1 MLRGIVMTFTLKRI
15 ADGTAVVEGKLSTC
29 ARSLRRALKR
39 WAKLGRPSGAG
50 FSNISFRRIVR
61 EQVLA
66 HTLKRDTF
74 FTTYGTT
81 KVVPY
86 PKTCANRSY
95 SAACISVL
103 LALVLLCPALPSQ
116 QQSDYVFHAESEL
129 VLVNVTVK
137 DKSGRF
143 VPGLK
148 PEDLTI
154 LEDNK
159 PQKIVSFDVENV
171 DNVPALDVAQAKP
184 LPERPS
190 GPASPAA
197 SATDTPAQ
205 AAQFKDRR
213 LIVLFFDLSGMEPDE
228 IDRAVT
234 SAEHYVDTQ
243 MLPADLVSIVSLG
256 SSLVV
261 NQDFTTDHALLKKQ
275 LDAFSTGSGQGF
287 EEGTTG
293 TTEGTPDTGQPFT
306 ADDTEYNI
314 FNTDRRLEA
323 LRSVAERL
331 SHVQQKKSLIYFSSG
346 MDRTGI
352 ENQSELRAAVNAAV
366 RSNLAIYTMDMR
378 GLQALVAGGEAQNAS
393 LRGVSAYSGQ
403 ATLNALNSNFTTQET
418 LVTLASDTGGRA
430 FLDSND
436 FSKIFKG
443 VQQDTSTYYL
453 LGYHS
458 TNKARDGRYRRIIV
472 KSSVPGVKVD
482 YRRGYYA
489 PADYQ
494 HSTNDE
500 KERQL
505 EEELASELPAT
516 DFPLY
521 LGVAYFRLEG
531 NKFFVPISLVVPG
544 SQIPFV
550 RSSDRDKATLDV
562 IGMVLDNAHHP
573 LNRIRDTVKLA
584 VSTSTEV
591 QKKNVQYDTGMSL
604 LSGKYHLKF
613 VVRENQT
620 GRMGS
625 FETDIEVPELR
636 AQPLKMS
643 SVVLASQIQT
653 ATVKRSAD
661 LNPLVHGGSEI
672 IPNIT
677 HVFSAAQHLLLYYE
691 VYDPARPAVADSA
704 RGEDSK
710 TSIRLLTNVAFFQ
723 GKAKAYESS
732 LVELTELT
740 TRDRKAAVFQLD
752 VPLTSFK
759 PGFYT
764 CQVNVIDDA
773 GGHFLF
779 PRIALL
785 IRQESSR
792 TAR

>member
-1 MLRGIVMTFTLKRI
+1 MTLTPNRF
-15 ADGTAVVEGKLSTC
+15 ADKLV
-29 ARSLRRALKR
+29 A
-39 WAKLGRPSGAG
+39 
-50 FSNISFRRIVR
+50 
-61 EQVLA
+61 
-66 HTLKRDTF
+66 
-74 FTTYGTT
+74 
-81 KVVPY
+81 
-86 PKTCANRSY
+86 
-95 SAACISVL
+95 VL
-103 LALVLLCPALPSQ
+103 LALVLLCAASPSQQQ
-116 QQSDYVFHAESEL
+116 QQSDYVFHAESDL
-129 VLVNVTVK
+129 VLVNVTVR
-137 DKSGRF
+137 DKNGKF
-143 VPGLK
+143 VPGMK
-148 PEDLTI
+148 PEDFTI

-159 PQKIVSFDVENV
+159 PQKIVSFDTENV
-171 DNVPALDVAQAKP
+171 DALPASDVAQVKP
-184 LPERPS
+184 LPGSAS
-190 GPASPAA
+190 GQASPAPA
-197 SATDTPAQ
+197 STDA

-213 LIVLFFDLSGMEPDE
+213 LIVLFFDLSAMEPDE
-228 IDRAVT
+228 IDHAVM

-256 SSLVV
+256 SSLLV

-275 LDAFSTGSGQGF
+275 LDEFSSGSGQGF

-293 TTEGTPDTGQPFT
+293 TTEGTPDSGQPFT

-323 LRSVAERL
+323 LRSVAEKL
-331 SHVQQKKSLIYFSSG
+331 AFVQQKKSLIYFSSG

-352 ENQSELRAAVNAAV
+352 ENQAELRAAVNAAV

-403 ATLNALNSNFTTQET
+403 STLNALNSNFTTQET

-458 TNKARDGRYRRIIV
+458 TNAARNGRYRRIVV
-472 KSSVPGVKVD
+472 KSKVPGVKID

-494 HSTNDE
+494 HSTKDD

-521 LGVAYFRLEG
+521 LGVSYFRLEG

-562 IGMVLDNAHHP
+562 IGMVLDSEKHP

-620 GRMGS
+620 GRMAS
-625 FETDIEVPELR
+625 FETDIDVPELKT
-636 AQPLKMS
+636 QPLKMS

-653 ATVKRSAD
+653 VKKSAN
-661 LNPLVHGGSEI
+661 LNPLIHDGSEI
-672 IPNIT
+672 VPNIT
-677 HVFSAAQHLLLYYE
+677 HVFSATQHLFLYYE
-691 VYDPARPAVADSA
+691 VYDPARPAVADSVK
-704 RGEDSK
+704 GGDSK
-710 TSIRLLTNVAFFQ
+710 SDKDNKPGIRLLSNVAFFQ

-732 LVELTELT
+732 LVELTELNA
-740 TRDRKAAVFQLD
+740 RERKAAVFQLD
-752 VPLTSFK
+752 VPLTSLK

-779 PRIALL
+779 PRLALL
-785 IRQESSR
+785 IRTEP
-792 TAR
+792 TK

>member
-1 MLRGIVMTFTLKRI
+1 MTLTPSQFAGRSF
-15 ADGTAVVEGKLSTC
+15 AV
-29 ARSLRRALKR
+29 
-39 WAKLGRPSGAG
+39 P
-50 FSNISFRRIVR
+50 
-61 EQVLA
+61 
-66 HTLKRDTF
+66 
-74 FTTYGTT
+74 
-81 KVVPY
+81 
-86 PKTCANRSY
+86 
-95 SAACISVL
+95 
-103 LALVLLCPALPSQ
+103 LALMLLCNFSPSQ
-116 QQSDYVFHAESEL
+116 QQSDYVFRAESDL

-137 DKSGRF
+137 DKSGKF

-148 PEDLTI
+148 PQDFTI

-171 DNVPALDVAQAKP
+171 DAVPAVDLAQAKP
-184 LPERPS
+184 SPDSVS
-190 GPASPAA
+190 GQTNAGA
-197 SATDTPAQ
+197 SAGDLT
-205 AAQFKDRR
+205 AQFKDRR
-213 LIVLFFDLSGMEPDE
+213 LIVLFFDLSAMEPDE

-234 SAEHYVDTQ
+234 SADHYLDAQ
-243 MLPADLVSIVSLG
+243 MAPADLVSIVSLG
-256 SSLVV
+256 SSLLV
-261 NQDFTTDHALLKKQ
+261 NQDFTADRALLKKQ
-275 LDAFSTGSGQGF
+275 LDAFGSGSGQGF

-323 LRSVAERL
+323 LRSVAEKL

-352 ENQSELRAAVNAAV
+352 ENQAELRAAVNAAV

-403 ATLNALNSNFTTQET
+403 STLNALNSNFTTQET

-458 TNKARDGRYRRIIV
+458 TNTARNGRYRRIIV
-472 KSSVPGVKVD
+472 KSNSPGVKIE

-494 HSTNDE
+494 HSTKDD

-505 EEELASELPAT
+505 DEELASEMPAT
-516 DFPLY
+516 DLPLY

-562 IGMVLDNAHHP
+562 IGMVLDNDRHP

-584 VSTSTEV
+584 VSTAADV

-625 FETDIEVPELR
+625 FETDIEVPELKTH
-636 AQPLKMS
+636 PLKMS

-653 ATVKRSAD
+653 VKKAAN
-661 LNPLVHGGSEI
+661 LNPLIHDGSEI

-677 HVFSAAQHLLLYYE
+677 HVFSGSQHLLLYYE
-691 VYDPARPAVADSA
+691 VYDPSQSAATGPARGADSRSGKDTKPA
-704 RGEDSK
+704 
-710 TSIRLLTNVAFFQ
+710 IRLLSNVAFFQ

-740 TRDRKAAVFQLD
+740 ARDRKAAVFQLD
-752 VPLTSFK
+752 VPLTSLK

-764 CQVNVIDDA
+764 CQINVIDDA

-779 PRIALL
+779 PRLALL
-785 IRQESSR
+785 IRMEPK
-792 TAR
+792 A

>member
-1 MLRGIVMTFTLKRI
+1 V
-15 ADGTAVVEGKLSTC
+15 
-29 ARSLRRALKR
+29 AL
-39 WAKLGRPSGAG
+39 L
-50 FSNISFRRIVR
+50 
-61 EQVLA
+61 
-66 HTLKRDTF
+66 
-74 FTTYGTT
+74 
-81 KVVPY
+81 
-86 PKTCANRSY
+86 
-95 SAACISVL
+95 
-103 LALVLLCPALPSQ
+103 LLCAALPSQ
-116 QQSDYVFHAESEL
+116 QPSDYVFHSESDL
-129 VLVNVTVK
+129 VLVNVTLRDRAGK
-137 DKSGRF
+137 F

-148 PEDLTI
+148 PEDFTI
-154 LEDNK
+154 FEDNK
-159 PQKIVSFDVENV
+159 PQTIVTFDVENV
-171 DNVPALDVAQAKP
+171 DAVPALNVAQAKP
-184 LPERPS
+184 LPEPTS
-190 GPASPAA
+190 GQAGPAAPAA
-197 SATDTPAQ
+197 DAS
-205 AAQFKDRR
+205 AQFKDRR
-213 LIVLFFDLSGMEPDE
+213 LIVLFFDLSAMEPDE
-228 IDRAVT
+228 IDHAVS
-234 SAEHYVDTQ
+234 SAENYVDTQ
-243 MLPADLVSIVSLG
+243 MAPADLVSIVSLG
-256 SSLVV
+256 SSLLV
-261 NQDFTTDHALLKKQ
+261 NQDFTADHALLKKQ
-275 LDAFSTGSGQGF
+275 LQAFNSGSGQGF

-293 TTEGTPDTGQPFT
+293 TTEGTPDSGQPFT

-323 LRSVAERL
+323 LRSVAEKL

-403 ATLNALNSNFTTQET
+403 ATLNSLNSNFTTQET

-436 FSKIFKG
+436 FGKIFKG

-458 TNKARDGRYRRIIV
+458 TNHARDGRYRRIV
-472 KSSVPGVKVD
+472 VRTSAKSNLRDLKID

-489 PADYQ
+489 PADFQ
-494 HSTNDE
+494 HSTQDD

-544 SQIPFV
+544 SQIPFA

-562 IGMVLDNAHHP
+562 IGMVLDNQHHP

-584 VSTSTEV
+584 VNTSAEV

-625 FETDIEVPELR
+625 FETDIEVPELK

-643 SVVLASQIQT
+643 SVVLASQTQT
-653 ATVKRSAD
+653 VRKSAN
-661 LNPLVHGGSEI
+661 LNPLVHDGTEI

-677 HVFSAAQHLLLYYE
+677 HVFSATQHLLLYYE
-691 VYDPARPAVADSA
+691 VYDPTRPTVAVSTRGPDST
-704 RGEDSK
+704 RDKDNK
-710 TSIRLLTNVAFFQ
+710 TGIRLLSNVAFFQ

-732 LVELTELT
+732 LVELTDLNARE
-740 TRDRKAAVFQLD
+740 RKAAVFQLNI
-752 VPLTSFK
+752 PLTSLK
-759 PGFYT
+759 PGFYI

-779 PRIALL
+779 PRLALL
-785 IRQESSR
+785 IRPEIPR
-792 TAR
+792 TAP

>member
-1 MLRGIVMTFTLKRI
+1 MLLAGQSPRLYTITPGNVLVRI
-15 ADGTAVVEGKLSTC
+15 AMTLTPNRFTDQAV
-29 ARSLRRALKR
+29 AAL
-39 WAKLGRPSGAG
+39 
-50 FSNISFRRIVR
+50 
-61 EQVLA
+61 
-66 HTLKRDTF
+66 
-74 FTTYGTT
+74 
-81 KVVPY
+81 
-86 PKTCANRSY
+86 
-95 SAACISVL
+95 
-103 LALVLLCPALPSQ
+103 LVLVLSCIASPAQ
-116 QQSDYVFHAESEL
+116 QPTEYVFHAESDL
-129 VLVNVTVK
+129 VLVNVTVR
-137 DKSGRF
+137 DKTGKF
-143 VPGLK
+143 VPGMK
-148 PEDLTI
+148 PDNFTI

-171 DNVPALDVAQAKP
+171 DAVPALDVAQAKP
-184 LPERPS
+184 LPEAAS
-190 GPASPAA
+190 GQTSPAT
-197 SATDTPAQ
+197 SATD
-205 AAQFKDRR
+205 AAALFKDRR
-213 LIVLFFDLSGMEPDE
+213 LIVLFFDLSAMEPDE

-234 SAEHYVDTQ
+234 SAEHYLDTQ

-256 SSLVV
+256 SSLLV
-261 NQDFTTDHALLKKQ
+261 NQDFTTDRALLKKQ
-275 LDAFSTGSGQGF
+275 LDGFSSGSGQGF

-323 LRSVAERL
+323 LRSVAEKL
-331 SHVQQKKSLIYFSSG
+331 AHVQQKKSLIYFSSG

-366 RSNLAIYTMDMR
+366 RANLAIYTMDVR

-418 LVTLASDTGGRA
+418 LVTLASDTGGHA

-436 FSKIFKG
+436 LSKIFKG

-458 TNKARDGRYRRIIV
+458 TNPARDGRYRHIV
-472 KSSVPGVKVD
+472 VRSNVPGVKID

-489 PADYQ
+489 LADYK
-494 HSTNDE
+494 HSTQDD

-516 DFPLY
+516 DLPLY
-521 LGVAYFRLEG
+521 LGVSYFRLDG

-550 RSSDRDKATLDV
+550 RSSDREKATLDV
-562 IGMVLDNAHHP
+562 IGMVQDSERHP

-584 VSTSTEV
+584 VSTSAEV

-625 FETDIEVPELR
+625 FETDIEVPELK
-636 AQPLKMS
+636 ALPLKMS

-653 ATVKRSAD
+653 VRIKKSAD
-661 LNPLVHGGSEI
+661 LNPLVHDGSKI

-677 HVFSAAQHLLLYYE
+677 HVFSATQHLLLYFE
-691 VYDPARPAVADSA
+691 VYDPARPTVADSA
-704 RGEDSK
+704 RGENNK
-710 TSIRLLTNVAFFQ
+710 PAIRLLSNVAFFQ

-732 LVELTELT
+732 LIELTELNA
-740 TRDRKAAVFQLD
+740 RERKAAVFQLD
-752 VPLTSFK
+752 VPLTSLK

-779 PRIALL
+779 PRLALL
-785 IRQESSR
+785 IRQESSSA
-792 TAR
+792 AR

>member
-1 MLRGIVMTFTLKRI
+1 MTSNRTI
-15 ADGTAVVEGKLSTC
+15 ARNTA
-29 ARSLRRALKR
+29 A
-39 WAKLGRPSGAG
+39 
-50 FSNISFRRIVR
+50 
-61 EQVLA
+61 
-66 HTLKRDTF
+66 
-74 FTTYGTT
+74 
-81 KVVPY
+81 
-86 PKTCANRSY
+86 
-95 SAACISVL
+95 VL
-103 LALVLLCPALPSQ
+103 LTLALLCATLPSQ
-116 QQSDYVFHAESEL
+116 QQSEFRLRAEADL

-137 DKSGRF
+137 DKNGNF
-143 VPGLK
+143 VAGLK
-148 PEDLTI
+148 PENFTI

-159 PQKIVSFDVENV
+159 PQKVISFDVENV
-171 DNVPALDVAQAKP
+171 DAVPALDVAQAKP
-184 LPERPS
+184 LAEAPEKAVAA
-190 GPASPAA
+190 PATADAA
-197 SATDTPAQ
+197 S
-205 AAQFKDRR
+205 QFKDRR
-213 LIVLFFDLSGMEPDE
+213 LIVLFFDLSAMEPDE
-228 IDRAVT
+228 IDHAVT
-234 SAEHYVDTQ
+234 SAERYVDTQ
-243 MLPADLVSIVSLG
+243 MAPADLVSIVSLG
-256 SSLVV
+256 SSLLV
-261 NQDFTTDHALLKKQ
+261 NQDFTADHALLKKQ
-275 LDAFSTGSGQGF
+275 LAQFSTGSGQGF

-331 SHVQQKKSLIYFSSG
+331 AHVQQKKSLIYFSSG

-403 ATLNALNSNFTTQET
+403 STLNALNSNFTTQET

-458 TNKARDGRYRRIIV
+458 TNPARDGHYRRIVV
-472 KSSVPGVKVD
+472 KSNLPSVKID

-494 HSTNDE
+494 HSTKDD

-505 EEELASELPAT
+505 EEELASELPTT
-516 DFPLY
+516 DLPLY
-521 LGVAYFRLEG
+521 LGVAYFRLDG

-562 IGMVLDNAHHP
+562 IGMVLDSGKHP
-573 LNRIRDTVKLA
+573 LNRIRDTVKLEVNTA
-584 VSTSTEV
+584 TEV

-625 FETDIEVPELR
+625 FEADIEVPDLKQ
-636 AQPLKMS
+636 QPLKMS
-643 SVVLASQIQT
+643 SVVLASQTQT
-653 ATVKRSAD
+653 AKKGTN
-661 LNPLVHGGSEI
+661 LNPLVRDGSEI
-672 IPNIT
+672 IPNVT

-691 VYDPARPAVADSA
+691 VYDPARPAAAPSAQETDSA
-704 RGEDSK
+704 KGAEKKPD
-710 TSIRLLTNVAFFQ
+710 IRLLSNVAFFQ

-732 LVELTELT
+732 LVELTDLNE
-740 TRDRKAAVFQLD
+740 RERKAAVFQLD
-752 VPLTSFK
+752 VPLASLK

-773 GGHFLF
+773 GGRFVF
-779 PRIALL
+779 PRLALL
-785 IRQESSR
+785 VRPESVGAGR
-792 TAR
+792 

>member
-1 MLRGIVMTFTLKRI
+1 MTFTSNQF
-15 ADGTAVVEGKLSTC
+15 ADRAVAVLVTLS
-29 ARSLRRALKR
+29 
-39 WAKLGRPSGAG
+39 
-50 FSNISFRRIVR
+50 
-61 EQVLA
+61 
-66 HTLKRDTF
+66 
-74 FTTYGTT
+74 
-81 KVVPY
+81 
-86 PKTCANRSY
+86 
-95 SAACISVL
+95 
-103 LALVLLCPALPSQ
+103 LLCPALPGQ
-116 QQSDYVFHAESEL
+116 EQTDYVFHAESDL
-129 VLVNVTVK
+129 VLVNVTVRDRNGK
-137 DKSGRF
+137 F
-143 VPGLK
+143 VSGLK
-148 PEDLTI
+148 PSNFTI

-171 DNVPALDVAQAKP
+171 DALPAVDVAQAKP
-184 LPERPS
+184 LPEPTGQPS
-190 GPASPAA
+190 APA
-197 SATDTPAQ
+197 SATDTAS
-205 AAQFKDRR
+205 QFKDRR
-213 LIVLFFDLSGMEPDE
+213 LIVLFFDLSAMEPDE
-228 IDRAVT
+228 IDHAVT
-234 SAEHYVDTQ
+234 SAEHYLDAQ
-243 MLPADLVSIVSLG
+243 MLPADLVSIISLG
-256 SSLVV
+256 SSLLV
-261 NQDFTTDHALLKKQ
+261 NQDFTSDRALLKKQ
-275 LDAFSTGSGQGF
+275 LDEFSSGSGQGF

-293 TTEGTPDTGQPFT
+293 TTEGTPDSGQPFT

-323 LRSVAERL
+323 LRSVAEKL
-331 SHVQQKKSLIYFSSG
+331 AYVQQKKSLIYFSSG

-436 FSKIFKG
+436 FSKIFTG

-458 TNKARDGRYRRIIV
+458 TNAARDGRYRRIVV
-472 KSSVPGVKVD
+472 KSSLPGVKID

-494 HSTNDE
+494 HSTKDD

-505 EEELASELPAT
+505 EEELASDLPAT

-521 LGVAYFRLEG
+521 LGVSYFRLEG

-562 IGMVLDNAHHP
+562 IGIVLDNEHHP

-584 VSTSTEV
+584 VNTSTEV

-625 FETDIEVPELR
+625 FESDIEVPELKG
-636 AQPLKMS
+636 QPMKMS

-653 ATVKRSAD
+653 VKKSAN
-661 LNPLVHGGSEI
+661 LNPLIRDGSEI

-677 HVFSAAQHLLLYYE
+677 HVFSASQHLFFYYE
-691 VYDPARPAVADSA
+691 VYDPAVGTASA
-704 RGEDSK
+704 GSPIGAANK
-710 TSIRLLTNVAFFQ
+710 PGIRLLSNVAFFQ
-723 GKAKAYESS
+723 GKAKSYESS
-732 LVELTELT
+732 LVELTELNA
-740 TRDRKAAVFQLD
+740 RDRKAAVFQLD
-752 VPLTSFK
+752 VPLTSLK

-764 CQVNVIDDA
+764 CQINVIDDA
-773 GGHFLF
+773 GGRFLF
-779 PRIALL
+779 PRLALL
-785 IRQESSR
+785 IRSETSG
-792 TAR
+792 AAPNAAH

>member
-1 MLRGIVMTFTLKRI
+1 
-15 ADGTAVVEGKLSTC
+15 
-29 ARSLRRALKR
+29 
-39 WAKLGRPSGAG
+39 
-50 FSNISFRRIVR
+50 
-61 EQVLA
+61 
-66 HTLKRDTF
+66 
-74 FTTYGTT
+74 
-81 KVVPY
+81 
-86 PKTCANRSY
+86 
-95 SAACISVL
+95 
-103 LALVLLCPALPSQ
+103 
-116 QQSDYVFHAESEL
+116 
-129 VLVNVTVK
+129 
-137 DKSGRF
+137 
-143 VPGLK
+143 
-148 PEDLTI
+148 
-154 LEDNK
+154 
-159 PQKIVSFDVENV
+159 
-171 DNVPALDVAQAKP
+171 
-184 LPERPS
+184 
-190 GPASPAA
+190 
-197 SATDTPAQ
+197 
-205 AAQFKDRR
+205 
-213 LIVLFFDLSGMEPDE
+213 MEPDE
-228 IDRAVT
+228 IDHAVT

-243 MLPADLVSIVSLG
+243 MAPADLVSIVSLG
-256 SSLVV
+256 SSLLV

-275 LDAFSTGSGQGF
+275 LDAFSSGSGQGF

-323 LRSVAERL
+323 LRSVAEKL
-331 SHVQQKKSLIYFSSG
+331 AYVQQKKSLIYFSSG

-436 FSKIFKG
+436 FTKIFKG

-458 TNKARDGRYRRIIV
+458 TNSARDGRYRRIVV
-472 KSSVPGVKVD
+472 KSNVPGAKID

-494 HSTNDE
+494 HSTKDD

-505 EEELASELPAT
+505 EQELASELPAT
-516 DFPLY
+516 DLPLY

-550 RSSDRDKATLDV
+550 RSSDLDKATLDV
-562 IGMVLDNAHHP
+562 IGMVLDSEHHP

-584 VSTSTEV
+584 VNTSTEV

-604 LSGKYHLKF
+604 LSGKYHLKL

-625 FETDIEVPELR
+625 FETDIDVPDLK

-643 SVVLASQIQT
+643 SVVLASQTQPAQT
-653 ATVKRSAD
+653 KKGANP
-661 LNPLVHGGSEI
+661 NPLIRDGSEI
-672 IPNIT
+672 IPSIT
-677 HVFSAAQHLLLYYE
+677 HVFSATQHLLLYYE
-691 VYDPARPAVADSA
+691 VYDPVRPTAVDSA
-704 RGEDSK
+704 RAGDSK
-710 TSIRLLTNVAFFQ
+710 PGIRLLTSVAFFQ

-732 LVELTELT
+732 LVELTELNAQE
-740 TRDRKAAVFQLD
+740 RKAAVFQLD
-752 VPLTSFK
+752 VPLTSLK

-779 PRIALL
+779 PRLALL
-785 IRQESSR
+785 IRTEPKV
-792 TAR
+792 

>member
-1 MLRGIVMTFTLKRI
+1 MAPTPNRF
-15 ADGTAVVEGKLSTC
+15 AD
-29 ARSLRRALKR
+29 RA
-39 WAKLGRPSGAG
+39 
-50 FSNISFRRIVR
+50 
-61 EQVLA
+61 
-66 HTLKRDTF
+66 
-74 FTTYGTT
+74 
-81 KVVPY
+81 
-86 PKTCANRSY
+86 
-95 SAACISVL
+95 AAAL
-103 LALVLLCPALPSQ
+103 LALVLFCATSPS
-116 QQSDYVFHAESEL
+116 QQSDYVFHAESDL
-129 VLVNVTVK
+129 VLVNVTVR
-137 DKSGRF
+137 DKSGKF

-148 PEDLTI
+148 PGDFTI
-154 LEDNK
+154 FEDNK

-171 DNVPALDVAQAKP
+171 DAVPTLDVAQAKP
-184 LPERPS
+184 LPEAAS
-190 GPASPAA
+190 GETSPAA
-197 SATDTPAQ
+197 T
-205 AAQFKDRR
+205 AAGQFDSQFKDRR
-213 LIVLFFDLSGMEPDE
+213 LIVLFFDLSAMEPDE

-234 SAEHYVDTQ
+234 SAEHYVDAQ
-243 MLPADLVSIVSLG
+243 MAPADLVSIVSLG
-256 SSLVV
+256 SSLLV

-275 LDAFSTGSGQGF
+275 LDAFSTGAGQGF

-323 LRSVAERL
+323 LRSVAEKL

-366 RSNLAIYTMDMR
+366 RSNMAFYTMDMR
-378 GLQALVAGGEAQNAS
+378 GLQALVPGGEAQNAS

-403 ATLNALNSNFTTQET
+403 STLNALNSNFTTQET

-436 FSKIFKG
+436 FSKVFKG

-458 TNKARDGRYRRIIV
+458 TNPARDGHYRRIVV
-472 KSSVPGVKVD
+472 KSNLPGVKID

-489 PADYQ
+489 PADYK
-494 HSTNDE
+494 HSTKDD

-516 DFPLY
+516 DLPLY
-521 LGVAYFRLEG
+521 LGVSYFRLEG

-562 IGMVLDNAHHP
+562 IGMVLDTAHHP

-584 VSTSTEV
+584 VSTSAEV

-604 LSGKYHLKF
+604 LSGMYHLKF

-625 FETDIEVPELR
+625 FETDIEVPELK
-636 AQPLKMS
+636 ALPLKMS
-643 SVVLASQIQT
+643 SVVLASQIET
-653 ATVKRSAD
+653 GKKAAN
-661 LNPLVHGGSEI
+661 LNPLVHDGSEI

-677 HVFSAAQHLLLYYE
+677 HVFSADAAPASLL
-691 VYDPARPAVADSA
+691 
-704 RGEDSK
+704 
-710 TSIRLLTNVAFFQ
+710 
-723 GKAKAYESS
+723 
-732 LVELTELT
+732 
-740 TRDRKAAVFQLD
+740 
-752 VPLTSFK
+752 
-759 PGFYT
+759 
-764 CQVNVIDDA
+764 
-773 GGHFLF
+773 
-779 PRIALL
+779 
-785 IRQESSR
+785 
-792 TAR
+792 

>member
-1 MLRGIVMTFTLKRI
+1 MTLTLTR
-15 ADGTAVVEGKLSTC
+15 
-29 ARSLRRALKR
+29 
-39 WAKLGRPSGAG
+39 
-50 FSNISFRRIVR
+50 F
-61 EQVLA
+61 
-66 HTLKRDTF
+66 
-74 FTTYGTT
+74 
-81 KVVPY
+81 
-86 PKTCANRSY
+86 ANR
-95 SAACISVL
+95 AAAL
-103 LALVLLCPALPSQ
+103 LLMLLLVCAALPSQ
-116 QQSDYVFHAESEL
+116 QSDYTFHSESDV
-129 VLVNVTVK
+129 VLVNVTVR
-137 DKSGRF
+137 DKSGKF

-148 PEDLTI
+148 PGNFTI

-159 PQKIVSFDVENV
+159 PQKIVSFDIENV
-171 DNVPALDVAQAKP
+171 DNLPASDVAQAKP
-184 LPERPS
+184 LPDAAS
-190 GPASPAA
+190 GAVSPAA
-197 SATDTPAQ
+197 IDTSAQVASQ
-205 AAQFKDRR
+205 LQFKDRR
-213 LIVLFFDLSGMEPDE
+213 LIVLFFDLSAMEPDE
-228 IDRAVT
+228 IDHAVT
-234 SAEHYVDTQ
+234 SAEHYLDAQ
-243 MLPADLVSIVSLG
+243 MAPADLVSIVSLG
-256 SSLVV
+256 SSLLV
-261 NQDFTTDHALLKKQ
+261 NQDFTTDRALLKKQ
-275 LDAFSTGSGQGF
+275 LDAFSTGAGQGF
-287 EEGTTG
+287 EEGATG
-293 TTEGTPDTGQPFT
+293 TTEGTPDSGQPFT

-323 LRSVAERL
+323 LRSVAEKL
-331 SHVQQKKSLIYFSSG
+331 AYVQQKKSLIYFSSG

-366 RSNLAIYTMDMR
+366 RSNMAIYTMDMR

-403 ATLNALNSNFTTQET
+403 STLNALNSNFTTQET

-436 FSKIFKG
+436 FSKIFTG
-443 VQQDTSTYYL
+443 VQQDTSTYYV

-458 TNKARDGRYRRIIV
+458 TNPARDGRYRRIVV
-472 KSSVPGVKVD
+472 KSSVSGAKID

-494 HSTNDE
+494 HSTKDD

-516 DFPLY
+516 DLPLY
-521 LGVAYFRLEG
+521 LGIAYFRLEG

-562 IGMVLDNAHHP
+562 IGMVLDNARHP

-584 VSTSTEV
+584 VSTSADV

-604 LSGKYHLKF
+604 LAGKYHLKF

-625 FETDIEVPELR
+625 FETDIDVPELKTQ
-636 AQPLKMS
+636 ALKMS
-643 SVVLASQIQT
+643 SIVLASQLQT
-653 ATVKRSAD
+653 TKAKKGAD
-661 LNPLVHGGSEI
+661 PNPLVHDGSEI

-691 VYDPARPAVADSA
+691 VYDPARPAIVDAAKNTEQGREKKD
-704 RGEDSK
+704 DK
-710 TSIRLLTNVAFFQ
+710 NSIRLLTNVAFFQ

-732 LVELTELT
+732 LVEATELNAKE
-740 TRDRKAAVFQLD
+740 RKAAVFQLD
-752 VPLTSFK
+752 VPLTSLK

-773 GGHFLF
+773 GGHFVF
-779 PRIALL
+779 PRLALL
-785 IRQESSR
+785 IRQESSPNPR
-792 TAR
+792 

>member
-1 MLRGIVMTFTLKRI
+1 MTNSPRRFAARV
-15 ADGTAVVEGKLSTC
+15 TA
-29 ARSLRRALKR
+29 
-39 WAKLGRPSGAG
+39 
-50 FSNISFRRIVR
+50 
-61 EQVLA
+61 
-66 HTLKRDTF
+66 
-74 FTTYGTT
+74 
-81 KVVPY
+81 
-86 PKTCANRSY
+86 
-95 SAACISVL
+95 VL
-103 LALVLLCPALPSQ
+103 LALVFLCTALPSQ
-116 QQSDYVFHAESEL
+116 QQTEYVFHAEAEL
-129 VLVNVTVK
+129 VLVNVTVR
-137 DKSGRF
+137 DKSGKF
-143 VPGLK
+143 VGGLK
-148 PEDLTI
+148 PENFTI
-154 LEDNK
+154 FEDNK
-159 PQKIVSFDVENV
+159 PQRIVSFDVENI
-171 DNVPALDVAQAKP
+171 DAVPALDVAQAKP
-184 LPERPS
+184 LPEAAS
-190 GPASPAA
+190 GPAGPAL
-197 SATDTPAQ
+197 SAAVQ
-205 AAQFKDRR
+205 SEGLYKDRR
-213 LIVLFFDLSGMEPDE
+213 LIVLFFDLSAMEPDE

-243 MLPADLVSIVSLG
+243 MAPADLVSIVSLG
-256 SSLVV
+256 SSLLV
-261 NQDFTTDHALLKKQ
+261 NQDFTRDHALLKKQ
-275 LDAFSTGSGQGF
+275 LDAFSSGSGQGF

-306 ADDTEYNI
+306 ADDMEYNI

-323 LRSVAERL
+323 LRSVAEKL
-331 SHVQQKKSLIYFSSG
+331 AHVQQKKSLIYFSSG

-436 FSKIFKG
+436 FSKVFKG

-453 LGYHS
+453 LGYRS
-458 TNKARDGRYRRIIV
+458 TNSARDGRYRRIVV
-472 KSSVPGVKVD
+472 KSNLSGVKID

-489 PADYQ
+489 PADFR
-494 HSTNDE
+494 HSTNDD

-516 DFPLY
+516 DLPLY

-531 NKFFVPISLVVPG
+531 NKFFVPISLAVPG

-562 IGMVLDNAHHP
+562 IGMVLDSERHP

-584 VSTSTEV
+584 VSASAEV

-625 FETDIEVPELR
+625 FETDIEVPELK

-643 SVVLASQIQT
+643 SVVLANQIQP
-653 ATVKRSAD
+653 VKKSGD
-661 LNPLVHGGSEI
+661 LNPLMHDGSEI

-677 HVFSAAQHLLLYYE
+677 HVFSATQHLLLYYE
-691 VYDPARPAVADSA
+691 VYDPARTAVADLA
-704 RGEDSK
+704 RGADSRSDK
-710 TSIRLLTNVAFFQ
+710 ENKPGIRLLSNVAFFQ
-723 GKAKAYESS
+723 GKSKAYESS
-732 LVELTELT
+732 LVELTELNA
-740 TRDRKAAVFQLD
+740 RERKAAAFQLD
-752 VPLTSFK
+752 VPLTSLK

-779 PRIALL
+779 PRLALL
-785 IRQESSR
+785 IRQEGNR
-792 TAR
+792 RIAPE